1 MIINGKALLALQPIK
16 NMLSTKKIFNGM
28 SYGLSE
34 VGYDI
39 RIKQRIEF
47 DALTNSVRTYEND
60 LCLTDSIGN
69 FCLASSIEYFQIPS
83 TLWCEYR
90 NKSSWARQG
99 IDAAFGTD
107 AEPNWHGYLTIELV
121 FHRNKNLIIPAGSPI
136 LKSVFHEIKEPAFYN
151 GKYQN
156 QADRPVEAIYEK

>member
-1 MIINGKALLALQPIK
+1 MIINGKALFALQPIK
-16 NMLSTKKIFNGM
+16 NMLSTKEIFNGM

-39 RIKQRIEF
+39 RVKQKIEF
-47 DALTNSVRTYEND
+47 DALTNNIKIYEND
-60 LCLTDSIGN
+60 CSITNSVGN
-69 FCLASSIEYFQIPS
+69 FCLASSVEYFQIPKN
-83 TLWCEYR
+83 LWCEYR

-99 IDAAFGTD
+99 VDATLCTD
-107 AEPNWHGYLTIELV
+107 GEPDWHGYLTIELI

-136 LKSVFHEIKEPAFYN
+136 LKAVFHEIKEPASYN

-156 QADRPVEAIYEK
+156 QENRPIEAIYEK